1 MGAVSPAGWNVAAL
15 REALDK
21 GEPLPA
27 QSMLR
32 PGWEKPLRAR
42 LVPNPAVRP
51 EFLAHPRLRRTS
63 PITHYVVSAA
73 LEAMA
78 RLRANP
84 DLKYR
89 LGLVVCLQ
97 SGCVNYSCRFFDET
111 LKDPATASPL
121 LFPETVYAAPA
132 SHVAAVLENVSLA
145 STLVGDPAAF
155 LQGVSLGAQ
164 WLEENRVDACLVIGA
179 EETNWIVADALWHLE
194 RPAIVSGGAGA
205 LCLCRNPELSAG
217 VELAAITDAQT
228 YSAHQSRM
236 QAAQAMRGQLARI
249 SAHESERRPPARH
262 GSDGNNSQLA
272 GPEAGAPMAQL
283 VPSERDSKVATT
295 GELLCDGL
303 GNSPRADAPELAA
316 WRDWTGPRI
325 SPKRILG
332 EGMMAAAAWQCVA
345 ACDAVAGG
353 RFAMANVSLVGSNQ
367 QAIGARFVRADSG
380 ISHLSAGR
388 SPGNIRS

>member
-1 MGAVSPAGWNVAAL
+1 MNRVFIAGLGAVSPAGWNVAAL

-21 GEPLPA
+21 GEPLPT
-27 QSMLR
+27 QSMER
-32 PGWEKPLRAR
+32 PGWEKPLPAR

-51 EFLAHPRLRRTS
+51 GFLAHPRLRRTS
-63 PITHYVVSAA
+63 PITHYVVAAA

-78 RLRANP
+78 KWRANHDP
-84 DLKYR
+84 KFR

-155 LQGVSLGAQ
+155 LQGVSLGVQ
-164 WLEENRVDACLVIGA
+164 WLEENRVDVCLVIGA
-179 EETNWIVADALWHLE
+179 EETNWILADALWHLE
-194 RPAIVSGGAGA
+194 RSAILTAGAGA
-205 LCLCRNPELSAG
+205 LCVCREPKLSVG
-217 VELAAITDAQT
+217 VELAAITDPQT
-228 YSAHQSRM
+228 YSAHHGRM
-236 QAAQAMRGQLARI
+236 QAARAMRGQLGK
-249 SAHESERRPPARH
+249 SS
-262 GSDGNNSQLA
+262 
-272 GPEAGAPMAQL
+272 PE
-283 VPSERDSKVATT
+283 
-295 GELLCDGL
+295 ELLCDSL

-332 EGMMAAAAWQCVA
+332 EGLMAAAAWQCVV
-345 ACDAVAGG
+345 ACDAVAKGQ
-353 RFAMANVSLVGSNQ
+353 FAAANVSLVGSNQ

-380 ISHLSAGR
+380 ISHLSAGK
-388 SPGNIRS
+388 SPGNIGP